1 MDEAKQGS
9 KQPKWGY
16 ISSTVG
22 DELTLR
28 LSPGRRAAQRP
39 GNSSVLA
46 GLGLLKSYRGMGAAA
61 VACSQGCTCTPQ
73 VFELQHKQ
81 EVGSSFCLM
90 HTLLLLH
97 AWSGV

>member
-1 MDEAKQGS
+1 MDEAKAGS

-16 ISSTVG
+16 VSDSVG
-22 DELTLR
+22 DELMLR
-28 LSPGRRAAQRP
+28 ITKGSRSPRVLGGTG

-61 VACSQGCTCTPQ
+61 VSCAKGCSCTPQ

-81 EVGSSFCLM
+81 EVRTG
-90 HTLLLLH
+90 
-97 AWSGV
+97 